1 MGVNLHEPKI
11 RIFFFFFRIIALSV
25 IIAALSGEIFLKEI

>member
-11 RIFFFFFRIIALSV
+11 RIFFFFRIIALSV